1 MKSRFCALA
10 AVVCSVSVLI
20 SCGGGGG
27 GGGSSGSP
35 TATSGTTNES
45 TQLTASV
52 GDLTGYQL
60 TAGNAA
66 DLSGST
72 TIAFGASFKTIL
84 TKLNNFFISTA
95 TAQSISACSSSG
107 LNGTSDKQQWSLIGL
122 STSKTTPACVSQIQ
136 DAGKYLVLQATG
148 ITDSSGNSCDL
159 VAIAKSSGATTCL
172 RLSLPNR
179 SSVGSPVFYLDP
191 SNGQKPGQLTLNGK
205 YFFAGFYTKSSASP
219 QYTGFAR
226 IDFTATT
233 PTISVPYAS
242 YGVCSSA
249 DCTRL
254 NSQDIFWAPYYPMEN
269 GDLMFTQF
277 NLTGSANVVPNIGIV
292 QTYYVVSN
300 PALTD
305 PTQAV
310 KALINQTVTTPTD
323 GYSIDMTNSPIGAFV
338 APLYGGVTQA
348 HYNNDAFSDP
358 AASSTNHSF
367 FLNVGTNAGTLN
379 CGTNTLLI
387 RGIVSSAGVLSLTNY
402 GGSNLG
408 NGLGANSLS
417 NDVTPDSS
425 GNLFTLLWQATSS
438 TAYTV
443 TKYTRP
449 LTQGVCGT
457 SQVVYTGAS
466 TGLTVGNISIQTI
479 RSANTVYMQNF
490 PYWKEAGGSCQLTLG
505 CPLASKIILGYDLA
519 TGVVTPISL
528 APLNGSQYF
537 VYGEYSASTADRL
550 YFKINDNSTTPPSA
564 VTAQLTPSGFQNII
578 KFKSGVAVPNA
589 VINGAAP

>member
-1 MKSRFCALA
+1 MNKILVKALGCGFMVGALA
-10 AVVCSVSVLI
+10 

-27 GGGSSGSP
+27 GS
-35 TATSGTTNES
+35 TTTSGGATNES

-72 TIAFGASFKTIL
+72 TIAFGGAVKTIL
-84 TKLNNFFISTA
+84 AKLNNFFISTA
-95 TAQSISACSSSG
+95 KAQSISACSSSG
-107 LNGTSDKQQWSLIGL
+107 LNGTSNKQQWNLIGL

-136 DAGKYLVLQATG
+136 DAGKYLVLQASG
-148 ITDSSGNSCDL
+148 VTDSSGNACDL
-159 VAIAKSSGATTCL
+159 VTISKSSGATTCL

-179 SSVGSPVFYLDP
+179 ASVGSPIFYLDP
-191 SNGQKPGQLTLNGK
+191 SNGQRPGQLTLNGK
-205 YFFAGFYTKSSASP
+205 YFFAGFYTKSNSSP
-219 QYTGFAR
+219 EYTGFAR
-226 IDFTATT
+226 LDFTGAT
-233 PTISVPYAS
+233 PTVSVPYAS
-242 YGVCSSA
+242 YGVCSSI

-277 NLTGSANVVPNIGIV
+277 NLTGNANVVPNIGIV
-292 QTYYVVSN
+292 QTYYVVAN
-300 PALTD
+300 TALAD

-323 GYSIDMTNSPIGAFV
+323 GYSIDMSNSPLGAFV
-338 APLYGGVTQA
+338 APLNGGATEA

-358 AASSTNHSF
+358 AASATNHSF
-367 FLNVGTNAGTLN
+367 FLNVNTNASALS
-379 CGTNTLLI
+379 CGTSTLLI

-408 NGLGANSLS
+408 NGLGANALS

-449 LTQGVCGT
+449 LTQGICGT
-457 SQVVYTGAS
+457 SQVVYTGTS

-505 CPLASKIILGYDLA
+505 CPLASKIALGYDLA
-519 TGVVTPISL
+519 TGTVTPILLS
-528 APLNGSQYF
+528 PLNGSQYY

-550 YFKINDNSTTPPSA
+550 YFKINDNSTTPPSV
-564 VTAQLTPSGFQNII
+564 VTAQLTPTGFQNII
-578 KFKSGVAVPNA
+578 KFKSGVAVPSS
-589 VINGAAP
+589 VVNGAAP

>member
-1 MKSRFCALA
+1 MKNIHKLLLCTIVASTLSA
-10 AVVCSVSVLI
+10 
-20 SCGGGGG
+20 CGGGGG
-27 GGGSSGSP
+27 SGSSSSSGG
-35 TATSGTTNES
+35 TSNAGS
-45 TQLTASV
+45 TQLLASV

-66 DLSGST
+66 DLNGST
-72 TIAFGASFKTIL
+72 TIAFGLSLKNVVAR
-84 TKLNNFFISTA
+84 LNNFFISTA

-107 LNGTSDKQQWSLIGL
+107 LNGTSNNQQWNLIGL
-122 STSKTTPACVSQIQ
+122 STSQTSPACVSQIQ
-136 DAGKYLVLQATG
+136 DAGRHLVLEATG
-148 ITDSSGNSCDL
+148 VTDSSGNSCDL
-159 VAIAKSSGATTCL
+159 IAISKSSGATTCL

-179 SSVGSPVFYLDP
+179 ASVGRPIFYLDP
-191 SNGQKPGQLTLNGK
+191 SNGQRPGQLTLNGK
-205 YFFAGFYTKSSASP
+205 YFFAGFYTKANSSP
-219 QYTGFAR
+219 EYTGFAR
-226 IDFTATT
+226 IDFTGST

-242 YGVCSSA
+242 YGVCNGV

-277 NLTGSANVVPNIGIV
+277 NLTGDANVVPNIGIV
-292 QTYYVVSN
+292 QTYYVVAN
-300 PALTD
+300 PSLAD

-323 GYSIDMTNSPIGAFV
+323 GYSIDMANSPLGTFV
-338 APLYGGVTQA
+338 APLYGGVTEA

-358 AASSTNHSF
+358 AASSSSHSF
-367 FLNVGTNAGTLN
+367 FLNVNTNASTLN

-387 RGIVSSAGVLSLTNY
+387 RGSVSSSGVLSLTNY

-443 TKYTRP
+443 TKYIRP

-457 SQVVYTGAS
+457 SQVIYTGAS

-505 CPLASKIILGYDLA
+505 CPLASKIALGYDLA
-519 TGVVTPISL
+519 SGVVTPISL

-550 YFKINDNSTTPPSA
+550 YFKINDNSTTPPSV
-564 VTAQLTPSGFQNII
+564 VTAQLTPTGFQNII
-578 KFKSGVAVPNA
+578 KFKSGVAVPNS
-589 VINGAAP
+589 VVNGAVPTQ